1 MNCEVKENKILI
13 HQAEL
18 DIYDTQVLKEKISA
32 VAAANNNSVILD
44 LQRVEAISTPVIQV
58 LMAAKKGITDFRIL
72 NINDGVTMNLN
83 LFGFSL

>member
-18 DIYDTQVLKEKISA
+18 DIYDTQVLKEKISS

-44 LQRVEAISTPVIQV
+44 LQKVEAISTPVIQV

-72 NINDGVTMNLN
+72 NINDGVTRNLN